1 MRERKRTALVFSLP
15 ALAVLVAVVVLPISY
30 VLFLSFTNYSF
41 YRPTYGF
48 IGIAKYYQIFSD
60 QYFIQSLLRTA
71 LYILITVF
79 LSLFFGLILA
89 LLLNQKI
96 ACKTFHYLA
105 IGFPM
110 LIAPVGVGLIW
121 KMILHPELGIL
132 SYMFGRKDF
141 FGNPSYA
148 LITVALID
156 VWQQT
161 SFASIVLLAGLRSL
175 PKEPYEAAIIDGAN
189 AWQVF
194 RHVTFPQI
202 LSILGILGILQ
213 ILTELRTYDL
223 IYVLTKG
230 GPGVSTDL
238 ISYYIYR
245 RAFLFLDLSSAS
257 AMSVI
262 LLLLT
267 LGLVS
272 IFYWAFF
279 VKTTQQYP

>member
-1 MRERKRTALVFSLP
+1 MWERKRTALIFSAP
-15 ALAVLVAVVVLPISY
+15 ALAVLIAVVVLPIGY

-41 YRPTYGF
+41 YRPKYDLLS
-48 IGIAKYYQIFSD
+48 IEKYYQVFSD
-60 QYFIQSLLRTA
+60 RYFVQSLLRTA
-71 LYILITVF
+71 LYIFVTVS
-79 LSLFFGLILA
+79 LSLILGLILA
-89 LLLNQKI
+89 LLLNKNVVF
-96 ACKTFHYLA
+96 KTFHYLA

-132 SYMFGRKDF
+132 SYIFGRKDF
-141 FGNPSYA
+141 LGSPSYA

-175 PKEPYEAAIIDGAN
+175 PKEPYEAAIVDGASG
-189 AWQVF
+189 WQIF
-194 RHVTFPQI
+194 RYVTLPQI

-257 AMSVI
+257 AMSVM
-262 LLLLT
+262 LLVLT
-267 LGLVS
+267 LGLVA
-272 IFYWAFF
+272 ILYWVFF
-279 VKTTQQYP
+279 VKASQ

>member
-15 ALAVLVAVVVLPISY
+15 ALSVLVAVVVLPISY

-41 YRPTYGF
+41 YRPTYDF
-48 IGIAKYYQIFSD
+48 IGIEKYYQIFLD
-60 QYFIQSLLRTA
+60 QYFTQSLLKTA

-79 LSLFFGLILA
+79 LSLFFGLILS
-89 LLLNQKI
+89 LLLNQKV

-141 FGNPSYA
+141 LGNPSYA

-194 RHVTFPQI
+194 RYVTFPQI

-257 AMSVI
+257 AMSVT

-272 IFYWAFF
+272 IFYWVFF
-279 VKTTQQYP
+279 VKTTQ